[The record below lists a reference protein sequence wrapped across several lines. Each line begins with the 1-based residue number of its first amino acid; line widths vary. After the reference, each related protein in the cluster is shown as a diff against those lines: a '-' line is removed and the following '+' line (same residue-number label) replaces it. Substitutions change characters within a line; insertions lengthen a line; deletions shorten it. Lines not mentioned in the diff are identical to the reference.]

1 MPTDPL
7 AVYLHDHLAAS
18 VAALNLM
25 EELAEHE
32 RGRPLEQK
40 LLALRAEVSE
50 EQQMVRELLARIDA
64 GESRLK
70 QAAAWI
76 TEKVGHGK
84 LALSAGV
91 HPALATLQGLEA
103 IALGLEGK
111 LCLYRVLGELA
122 PNDPRLSE
130 FRPAMLVARTV
141 IQQSMIEHERLAA
154 ARAAFGASQA
164 EEARQT

>member
-7 AVYLHDHLAAS
+7 AVYLNDHLAAS

-32 RGRPLEQK
+32 RGRPLEHK
-40 LLALRAEVSE
+40 LLALRSEVSE
-50 EQQMVRELLARIDA
+50 EQQMVRELLERIDA

-76 TEKVGHGK
+76 TEKVGQGK
-84 LALSAGV
+84 LAISTRI

-111 LCLYRVLGELA
+111 LCLYHVLGEIA
-122 PNDPRLSE
+122 PNDPRLSDC
-130 FRPAMLVARTV
+130 RPAMLVARTV

-154 ARAAFGASQA
+154 ARVAFGASET

>member
-7 AVYLHDHLAAS
+7 AVYLNDHLAAS
-18 VAALNLM
+18 VAAVNLM

-32 RGRPLEQK
+32 RGRPIEYK
-40 LLALRAEVSE
+40 LRALREEVSE
-50 EQQMVRELLARIDA
+50 EQQMVRDLLARIDA

-76 TEKVGHGK
+76 TEKVGYGK
-84 LALSAGV
+84 LAISARI

-111 LCLYRVLGELA
+111 LGLYRVLGEIA
-122 PNDPRLSE
+122 PDDPRLSA

-141 IQQSMIEHERLAA
+141 IQRSMIEHERLAA
-154 ARAAFGASQA
+154 ARAAFRASEA
-164 EEARQT
+164 EEAQQT

>member
-7 AVYLHDHLAAS
+7 AVYLTDHLAAS

-25 EELAEHE
+25 EELAEQE

-40 LLALRAEVSE
+40 LLTLRAEVSE
-50 EQQMVRELLARIDA
+50 EQQMLRELLARIDA
-64 GESRLK
+64 GESPLK

-76 TEKVGHGK
+76 TEKVGKGK
-84 LALSAGV
+84 LAISGRI

-111 LCLYRVLGELA
+111 LCLYRVLGEIA
-122 PNDPRLSE
+122 PNDPRLAE
-130 FRPAMLVARTV
+130 YRPEMLVARTV

-154 ARAAFGASQA
+154 ARAAFGASEA
-164 EEARQT
+164 EARQT